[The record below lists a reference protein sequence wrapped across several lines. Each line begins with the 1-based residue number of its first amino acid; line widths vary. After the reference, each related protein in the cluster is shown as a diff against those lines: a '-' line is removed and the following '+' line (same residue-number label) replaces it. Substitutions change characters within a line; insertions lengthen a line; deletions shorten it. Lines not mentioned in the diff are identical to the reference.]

1 MMVLAA
7 ACAALAIFVLMRP
20 PVTPRLH
27 RILAQHHQV
36 RAEPKPSAAAGLSHN
51 TMLMLSIGAAGLI
64 YLLMGGVWGALLGI
78 GAFFGIRTA
87 VTRFASKDDV
97 ARHLQLQRQA
107 PVIAELLAAIME
119 AGAPI
124 RDGVGAVASAVPEP
138 AHSELLSV
146 HRLMEMGAP
155 ADQAWGACN
164 SALAPIA
171 QALRRS
177 EESGA
182 AVGRVLSAT
191 ALDMRRNVRAEV
203 ESSARAAGVRVVAPL
218 ALCFLPAYL
227 LIGVVPVIASLAAEL
242 TIGWGG

>member
-1 MMVLAA
+1 MIVLAA

-20 PVTPRLH
+20 PVAPRLH
-27 RILAQHHQV
+27 RVLAQQHQLL
-36 RAEPKPSAAAGLSHN
+36 AEPKPPESAGLSQN
-51 TMLMLSIGAAGLI
+51 TMLILSIGAAGVVF
-64 YLLMGGVWGALLGI
+64 LLMGGVWGAALGI
-78 GAFFGIRTA
+78 GVFFGIRIA
-87 VTRFASKDDV
+87 VTRFAGKDDV
-97 ARHLQLQRQA
+97 ARNIQLQRQA

-138 AHSELLSV
+138 ARAELLSV

-155 ADQAWGACN
+155 ADQAWAACN

-182 AVGRVLSAT
+182 AIGQVLSST
-191 ALDMRRNVRAEV
+191 AVDMRRNVRAEV
-203 ESSARAAGVRVVAPL
+203 ESTARAAGVRVVAPL

>member
-1 MMVLAA
+1 MILAAA
-7 ACAALAIFVLMRP
+7 ACAALAVFVLMRP
-20 PVTPRLH
+20 PVAPRLH
-27 RILAQHHQV
+27 RVLAQHH
-36 RAEPKPSAAAGLSHN
+36 RLPEFPAPKKNQGLSQQ
-51 TMLMLSIGAAGLI
+51 TMLLLSIGAAVLVF
-64 YLLMGGVWGALLGI
+64 LLMGGVWGAALGI
-78 GAFFGIRTA
+78 GVFFGIRIA
-87 VTRFASKDDV
+87 VTRFAGKDDV
-97 ARHLQLQRQA
+97 ARNIQLQRQA

-124 RDGVGAVASAVPEP
+124 RDGVGAVATAVPEP
-138 AHSELLSV
+138 ARSELLTV
-146 HRLMEMGAP
+146 HRLMEMGAS
-155 ADQAWGACN
+155 ADQAWAACN
-164 SALAPIA
+164 PALAPIA

-182 AVGRVLSAT
+182 AVGQVLSST

-203 ESSARAAGVRVVAPL
+203 ESAARAAGVRVVAPL